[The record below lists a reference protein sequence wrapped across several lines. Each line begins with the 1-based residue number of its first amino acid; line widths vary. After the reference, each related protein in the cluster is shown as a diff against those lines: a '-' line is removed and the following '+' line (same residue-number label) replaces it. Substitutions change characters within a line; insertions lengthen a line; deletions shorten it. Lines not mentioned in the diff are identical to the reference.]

1 MAHFWHAF
9 HSGLRS
15 GAWLTRRRIQNYALM
30 ALALSLAGVIGW
42 VAMSDHLI
50 DRNGKP
56 IGTDFSN
63 VYAAG
68 VLTLSGH
75 APDAYDPALQ
85 HAAEKA
91 VFEGRDVPFY
101 GWHYPPFFL
110 MVAALLAL
118 MPYGLA
124 LLCWLAVSL
133 PAFMAAVY
141 AIVPRRETLL
151 ATAAFP
157 AVFVNIGHG
166 QNGFFTAA
174 LLGGFLTLLDRRP
187 VLAGVLLGL
196 LSYKPQFGILIPLVL
211 LAAGRWT
218 TIFSAVATVA
228 ALVVTSTLLFG
239 VDVWQAFA
247 GSAAFTRAV
256 VLEAGGTGWEK
267 IQSLF
272 SAVRMWGGSIDA
284 AYAAQGVL
292 ALSLAAS
299 IVWLWRSQAAFEL
312 KAAALAIASLLATP
326 YVLDYDLVVLAI
338 AIAFLVRHGLA
349 RGFAGY
355 EISLLA
361 LAWAAP
367 VLTRSIAGLSG
378 IPLGLIVML
387 ALYAMTLRRAS
398 ADLGHVTI
406 GSNRLVKA

>member
-1 MAHFWHAF
+1 MASFLQE
-9 HSGLRS
+9 LRS
-15 GAWLTRRRIQNYALM
+15 GGWLTPGRMRNYALM
-30 ALALSLAGVIGW
+30 VLAISLAGLIGL
-42 VAMSDHLI
+42 VAMSDHMI

-68 VLTLSGH
+68 VLTLSGR

-91 VFEGRDVPFY
+91 VFEGRDVPFF

-118 MPYGLA
+118 MPYPLA

-133 PAFMAAVY
+133 PAFLAAVH
-141 AIVPRRETLL
+141 AIIPRRETLL

-187 VLAGVLLGL
+187 ALAGGLLGL

-211 LAAGRWT
+211 LVTGRWT
-218 TIFSAVATVA
+218 TIFSAIATVA
-228 ALVVTSTLLFG
+228 VLIVSSTLLFG
-239 VDVWQAFA
+239 MDVWHAFA
-247 GSAAFTRAV
+247 DSATFTRTV
-256 VLEAGGTGWEK
+256 VLETGGTGWEK

-272 SAVRMWGGSIDA
+272 SAVRMWGGGIDA
-284 AYAAQGVL
+284 AYAAQGAL
-292 ALSLAAS
+292 ALSLAVS

-338 AIAFLVRHGLA
+338 AIAFFVRHGLT
-349 RGFAGY
+349 RGFHAY

-361 LAWAAP
+361 LAWATP
-367 VLTRSIAGLSG
+367 FLTRSIAGLSG

-398 ADLGHVTI
+398 TDLGLIAI

>member
-1 MAHFWHAF
+1 MSHIWQD
-9 HSGLRS
+9 LRT
-15 GAWLTRRRIQNYALM
+15 GTWLTPGRIRGYSLM
-30 ALALSLAGVIGW
+30 VLAISLAGLIGL
-42 VAMSDHLI
+42 VAMSDRMV
-50 DRNGKP
+50 DPNGKP

-68 VLTLSGH
+68 VLTQSGH

-133 PAFMAAVY
+133 PAFMAAVH

-174 LLGGFLTLLDRRP
+174 LLGGFLTLLNPRP
-187 VLAGVLLGL
+187 ILAGVLLGL
-196 LSYKPQFGILIPLVL
+196 LSYKPQFGILIPLAL
-211 LAAGRWT
+211 LATGRWT
-218 TIFSAVATVA
+218 TILSATATVIVLIA
-228 ALVVTSTLLFG
+228 TSTLLFG
-239 VDVWQAFA
+239 MDVWHAFA
-247 GSAAFTRAV
+247 ESATFTRTV
-256 VLEAGGTGWEK
+256 VLETGGTGWEK

-272 SAVRMWGGSIDA
+272 SAVWMWGGSIDA
-284 AYAAQGVL
+284 AYAAQAAL

-338 AIAFLVRHGLA
+338 AIAFFVRHGLT
-349 RGFAGY
+349 RGFHAY

-367 VLTRSIAGLSG
+367 FLTRSIAGLSG

-398 ADLGHVTI
+398 TDLGLNAI
-406 GSNRLVKA
+406 GSSRLVKA